1 MSDALTCPIWGT
13 PTTSEN
19 YRTDGN
25 INVDSPRAGGKYWM
39 DVRSEQRF
47 KNLTDEPDKNQ
58 TDRMKAR
65 LTTWL
70 VEQRR
75 LGIDRPRI
83 YEYEIDEVFWRPDR
97 SVHARADQLLK
108 YIQNKSAYI
117 GAQFRFTK
125 NDKDPVG
132 QELFAYTESTNQ
144 HELFYLINYLVAQNW
159 LNELSETLGNLDVEI
174 TVDGYSRIAE
184 IEGEVTIA
192 SRAFV
197 AMWLHESMNQAW
209 EAGIKPGIEDSGY
222 EAVRIDRQ
230 EHINKIDDQ
239 IIAEINRSRFIVAD
253 FTQGTDGARGGVYY
267 EAGYAHGLGKPVVFT
282 CRRDVLD
289 SVHFDTRQYNHI
301 VWEKPEE
308 LRKNLTDRIA
318 AVIGD
323 GPRRSDN
330 STA

>member
-1 MSDALTCPIWGT
+1 MSEAVTCPIWGT

-19 YRTDGN
+19 YRTDDN

-39 DVRSEQRF
+39 DGRSQQRF
-47 KNLTDEPDKNQ
+47 TNLTDEPDKNQ

-75 LGIDRPRI
+75 LGIDRPKI
-83 YEYEIDEVFWRPDR
+83 HEYEIDEVFGRPDM

-108 YIQNKSAYI
+108 YIQSKSAYI

-125 NDKDPVG
+125 NDESPVS

-159 LNELSETLGNLDVEI
+159 LNELSETFGYLDVEI

-267 EAGYAHGLGKPVVFT
+267 EAGYAHGLGIPVIFT

-308 LRKNLTDRIA
+308 LRKNLTDRID

-330 STA
+330 SPA